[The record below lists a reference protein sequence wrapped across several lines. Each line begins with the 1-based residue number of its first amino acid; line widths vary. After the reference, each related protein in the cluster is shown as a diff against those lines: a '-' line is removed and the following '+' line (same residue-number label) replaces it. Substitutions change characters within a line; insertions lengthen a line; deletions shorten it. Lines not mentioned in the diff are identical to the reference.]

1 MKRLE
6 GTPKADGFRMP
17 GEFEEHRGTYLI
29 WPERPDNWRN
39 GAKPA
44 QEVFATV
51 AGTIGKYEPVTVC
64 VSKEQ
69 YSNARNMLAEYV
81 KVVEMS
87 NDDSWIRDCGAT
99 FVINDNGEVRAVDWA
114 FNAWGGLVDGL
125 YFPWDQDD
133 KIAQKMAELEGVDR
147 YRLDDFVLEG
157 GSIHVDGEGT
167 VMVTEEC
174 LLSEGRNP
182 GMTKEEIGNKLC
194 EYLNCEKVL
203 WIPEGI
209 YNDETNGHVDNM
221 CNFVKPGVVLLAW
234 TDDENDPQYERSM
247 KAYNYLASETDAKG
261 RKLEIHKMYTPK
273 PILISR
279 EESMG
284 VDAVDGT
291 LPREEGDR
299 LAASYVNYY
308 TGNGFIAL
316 PVFNDPNDIKAIKTL
331 EKLYPDRVIEPIYAR
346 EILLG
351 GGNIHCIT
359 QQVPKG
365 IVK

>member
-17 GEFEEHRGTYLI
+17 GEFERHQGCYII
-29 WPERPDNWRN
+29 WPERPDNWRL
-39 GAKPA
+39 GGKPA
-44 QEVFATV
+44 QEVFTKV
-51 AGTIGKYEPVTVC
+51 ANTIGKYEPMTVV
-64 VSKEQ
+64 VSRNQ
-69 YSNARNMLAEYV
+69 YSNARNMLADYV

-99 FVINDNGEVRAVDWA
+99 FVINDKGEMRGVDWV

-133 KIAQKMAELEGVDR
+133 KIAQKMCELEQVDS
-147 YRLDDFVLEG
+147 YRLEDFVLEG

-182 GMTKEEIGNKLC
+182 HMTKEQIGEKLC
-194 EYLNCEKVL
+194 EYLGCEKVL
-203 WIPEGI
+203 WVPNGI

-221 CNFVKPGVVLLAW
+221 CNFVRPGVVLLAW
-234 TDDENDPQYERSM
+234 TDDQNDPQYARS
-247 KAYNYLASETDAKG
+247 KEAYDYLTNETEAKG
-261 RKLEIHKMYTPK
+261 RKLEVHKMYTPA
-273 PILISR
+273 PILITK

-284 VDAVDGT
+284 VDAIDGT
-291 LPREEGDR
+291 LPRQEGDR

-316 PVFNDPNDIKAIKTL
+316 PVFNDPNDQKAIDKL
-331 EKLYPDRVIEPIYAR
+331 KELYPDRVIEPIYAR

-359 QQVPKG
+359 QQVPAAK
-365 IVK
+365 